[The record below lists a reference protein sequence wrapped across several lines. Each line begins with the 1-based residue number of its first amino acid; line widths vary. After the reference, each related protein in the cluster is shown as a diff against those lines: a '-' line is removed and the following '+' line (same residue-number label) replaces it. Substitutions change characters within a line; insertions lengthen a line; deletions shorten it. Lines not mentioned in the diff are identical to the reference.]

1 VKKLLF
7 YTAVGFAGYQYFKSK
22 ENREK
27 AADAL
32 NKFYGNVEK
41 WLSNFQQS
49 NCSGDRQSGT
59 QA

>member
-1 VKKLLF
+1 VKKLIF

-41 WLSNFQQS
+41 WLSNLQPS
-49 NCSGDRQSGT
+49 NRSENRQFGT
-59 QA
+59 PS

>member
-1 VKKLLF
+1 MKKLLF
-7 YTAVGFAGYQYFKSK
+7 YTAVSFAGYQYFKSK

-41 WLSNFQQS
+41 WLSNFQPS
-49 NCSGDRQSGT
+49 NRSGDGQSGI